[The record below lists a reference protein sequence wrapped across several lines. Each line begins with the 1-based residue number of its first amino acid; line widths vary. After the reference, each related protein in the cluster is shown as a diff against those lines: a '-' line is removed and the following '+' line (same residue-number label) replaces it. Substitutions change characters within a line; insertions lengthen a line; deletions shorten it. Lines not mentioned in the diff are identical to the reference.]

1 MMPVSTGHH
10 GIDVSPD
17 GKMVYVSKI
26 GSDKVNVID
35 LIKLE
40 FVK

>member
-1 MMPVSTGHH
+1 MPVSTGHH
-10 GIDVSPD
+10 GIDVSPV